1 MKSAEFKKR
10 LEELYKE
17 HPMIAR
23 SKKKTVN
30 ELFYILRMDKEY
42 DYNISMPPTGDEMG
56 WTCIPSVKEC
66 FIPVRDLAKHVKEVV
81 CDDEDYGFNGF
92 SLTVYTEE

>member
-1 MKSAEFKKR
+1 MTNKEFQNR
-10 LEELYKE
+10 LQTMYNE

-30 ELFYILRMDKEY
+30 EVLYILRMDKEN
-42 DYNISMPPTGDEMG
+42 DYNVSLVEDGV

-66 FIPVRDLAKHVKEVV
+66 FIPVNTLARHVSSIE
-81 CDDEDYGFNGF
+81 CDDEDYGFECKEIC
-92 SLTVYTEE
+92 LEIVTEK

>member
-1 MKSAEFKKR
+1 MTNKEFQNK
-10 LEELYKE
+10 LQEMYKA

-30 ELFYILRMDKEY
+30 EILYMLRMDKEN
-42 DYNISMPPTGDEMG
+42 DYNVNLIEDGV

-66 FIPVRDLAKHVKEVV
+66 FIPVKTLAKHVKSIE
-81 CDDEDYGFNGF
+81 CDETDYGFECKEIC
-92 SLTVYTEE
+92 LTIVAGK